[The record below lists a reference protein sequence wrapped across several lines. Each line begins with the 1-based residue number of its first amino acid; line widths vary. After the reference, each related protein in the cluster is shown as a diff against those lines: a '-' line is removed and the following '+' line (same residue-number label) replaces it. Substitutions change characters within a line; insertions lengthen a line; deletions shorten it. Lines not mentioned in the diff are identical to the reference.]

1 MVLSSPELKPSSHS
15 DYIVRMEHI
24 TRRFPGV
31 IANDDVHLYVK
42 RATFHALIGENGAGK
57 STLLGILYGRI
68 LPDEGRIF
76 LYERDVTQE
85 LRSPADAIRLGIGLV
100 SQHHALIPALTVL
113 ENILLG
119 VEPILAGGLLAPS
132 QALEHIQELAVQLG
146 LSPVVLKQRVEQLS
160 LATLQKVEIL
170 KALYRNAKI
179 LLLDEP
185 TATLAPAEV
194 EALFSLLHRL
204 VETGTTVIFVTHKL
218 REVMAHS
225 EYITVLRRGRNA
237 GDFQTSHVQPE
248 QLLAAMLGS
257 SESDIQSRL
266 LSGATVSTVTTPQST
281 ASDSALPPLLKL
293 EHISV
298 RNDHGALSL
307 QDISLQ
313 LFPAEIVGVA
323 GVDGSGQKELAEAIV
338 GLRDVESGRIFLDN
352 EEITCQTV
360 ASRRNRGI
368 AYIPEDRHQ
377 EGLVLDFSVAE
388 NLLLGHELQTQWG
401 GGYFL
406 NYKVLHQQATDIA
419 NRYDVRLGSQGVQA
433 PVRTL
438 SGGNQQKIVIARA
451 LESRPCLLIAY
462 QPTRGLDIGATRF
475 VHNALQEAASKGA
488 AILLFS
494 LDLDEILLLAHR
506 IVVLYNGH
514 IAGILPRSDA
524 SVERIG
530 HLMTG
535 SNT

>member
-31 IANDDVHLYVK
+31 VANDDVHLYVK

-204 VETGTTVIFVTHKL
+204 VETGTTVLFVTHKL

-266 LSGATVSTVTTPQST
+266 LSGATVSTVTTPQPT

-298 RNDHGALSL
+298 RNDHGALSSK
-307 QDISLQ
+307 ISLCN
-313 LFPAEIVGVA
+313 
-323 GVDGSGQKELAEAIV
+323 S
-338 GLRDVESGRIFLDN
+338 FL
-352 EEITCQTV
+352 Q
-360 ASRRNRGI
+360 
-368 AYIPEDRHQ
+368 
-377 EGLVLDFSVAE
+377 
-388 NLLLGHELQTQWG
+388 
-401 GGYFL
+401 
-406 NYKVLHQQATDIA
+406 
-419 NRYDVRLGSQGVQA
+419 
-433 PVRTL
+433 
-438 SGGNQQKIVIARA
+438 
-451 LESRPCLLIAY
+451 
-462 QPTRGLDIGATRF
+462 
-475 VHNALQEAASKGA
+475 
-488 AILLFS
+488 
-494 LDLDEILLLAHR
+494 
-506 IVVLYNGH
+506 
-514 IAGILPRSDA
+514 RS
-524 SVERIG
+524 
-530 HLMTG
+530 
-535 SNT
+535 

>member
-1 MVLSSPELKPSSHS
+1 MAPSPSEPKPNSN
-15 DYIVRMEHI
+15 YIVRMEHI

-31 IANDDVHLYVK
+31 VANEDVHLYVK

-68 LPDEGRIF
+68 TPDEGRIF
-76 LYERDVTQE
+76 IHERDVTQE

-100 SQHHALIPALTVL
+100 SQHHALISALTVL

-119 VEPILAGGLLAPS
+119 VEPTSVGGLLAPS
-132 QALEHIQELAVQLG
+132 QVINRIQELAVQLG
-146 LSPVVLKQRVEQLS
+146 LNPAVLKQPIEQLS

-170 KALYRNAKI
+170 KALYRNAQI

-204 VETGTTVIFVTHKL
+204 VENGTTVVFVTHKL

-237 GDFQTSHVQPE
+237 GDFQTAHVQPE
-248 QLLAAMLGS
+248 QLLAAMLGT
-257 SESDIQSRL
+257 SESDIQTRL
-266 LSGATVSTVTTPQST
+266 LSGATVSSVT
-281 ASDSALPPLLKL
+281 ASQPTSADSSSFPLLKL
-293 EHISV
+293 EHLTV
-298 RNDHGALSL
+298 RNARGAVSL

-313 LFPAEIVGVA
+313 LFPGEIVGVA
-323 GVDGSGQKELAEAIV
+323 GVDGSGQKELAEAIT
-338 GLRDVESGRIFLDN
+338 GLRSVEYGRIFLDN
-352 EEITCQTV
+352 EEITHHSV
-360 ASRRNRGI
+360 ACRRDKGI

-388 NLLLGHELQTQWG
+388 NLLLGHEFQTEWG
-401 GGYFL
+401 GGYLL
-406 NYKVLHQQATDIA
+406 NYKVLHQQAADIVR
-419 NRYDVRLGSQGVQA
+419 RYDVRLGRANVQT

-451 LESRPCLLIAY
+451 LESRPRLLIAY

-475 VHNALQEAASKGA
+475 VHHALRETASRGA

-494 LDLDEILLLAHR
+494 LDLDELLLLANR

-514 IAGILPRSDA
+514 IVGTLPRSDA

-535 SNT
+535 SAA